1 MAGGG
6 LLAAV
11 LLTPQA
17 FAGTLTGGGLFGGA
31 RASGG
36 LTGGTGLTG
45 ASGTGFAGG
54 LGGLRQRSNGAA
66 AQAAGT
72 GNGACTDVHIIAT
85 RASTERQGAGIIG
98 SLVTAVSQASGQ
110 SVSTDNTVYPAALNP
125 YGPSVAAGVK
135 ALSAQISSKV
145 AACPNTKIVLMGY
158 SQGAHVIGDVLAG
171 SGRQAVTPVNAALPA
186 DQADNISAVILM
198 GDPRFVPNKSFNA
211 GTSTRAGLFARGADA
226 SLDGFADRTQS
237 YCDTGDTFCASGRSI
252 AVHLG
257 YTRKYNAQAEA
268 FVLGRIGG

>member
-1 MAGGG
+1 VVLSVAGSG

-17 FAGTLTGGGLFGGA
+17 FAGTLGGGGLFG
-31 RASGG
+31 RA
-36 LTGGTGLTG
+36 G
-45 ASGTGFAGG
+45 ASRGPAGGAGFTGEQSNGIAGG
-54 LGGLRQRSNGAA
+54 LGGLRQR
-66 AQAAGT
+66 

-98 SLVTAVSQASGQ
+98 SLVTAVSQATEQ

-135 ALSAQISSKV
+135 ALSAQISSEV

-171 SGRQAVTPVNAALPA
+171 SGRQALTPVNAALPA

-198 GDPRFVPNKSFNA
+198 GDPRYVPNKSFNA
-211 GTSTRAGLFARGADA
+211 GTSKRAGLFARGADA
-226 SLDGFADRTQS
+226 PLDSFADRTQS
-237 YCDTGDTFCASGRSI
+237 YCDTGDTFCASGQNI

-257 YTRKYNAQAEA
+257 YTRKYNTQAED
-268 FVLGRIGG
+268 FVLSRIGG